1 MEKLKQTKFK
11 LIKRCLSLKQSFY
24 TRYLISEKKK
34 EKILFGLKVFGPWVK
49 VTHACKVYFYSR
61 RSGPSKTNFMNKF
74 FLCKQIEQAIL
85 N

>member
-34 EKILFGLKVFGPWVK
+34 EKNIVWPKGFWPLGQSNPRLQSLFLFETVW
-49 VTHACKVYFYSR
+49 TLE
-61 RSGPSKTNFMNKF
+61 NKF
-74 FLCKQIEQAIL
+74 HE
-85 N
+85 